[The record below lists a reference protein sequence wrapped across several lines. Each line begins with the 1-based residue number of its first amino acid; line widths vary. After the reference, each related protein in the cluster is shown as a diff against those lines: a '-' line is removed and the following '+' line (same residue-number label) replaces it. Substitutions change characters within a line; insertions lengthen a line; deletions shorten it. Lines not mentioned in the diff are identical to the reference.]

1 MVQSSPCSLLLLNGE
16 GTVEP
21 GRRKVGL
28 RWPGVEPGSTAW
40 KAAMLT
46 TIPPT
51 LLHALLPPAPPAQS
65 LASLLLLYVPLL
77 PASCSARSP
86 TALLPAPLLHR
97 LSRLLLPAP
106 CTHTHDLNLLAPGCA
121 SLPVSCWLRK
131 LQLLAAGNGHAP
143 HLRSHVGQ
151 LRTCYAGACAFAGT
165 YLWWF
170 KHRQTPTQLLTT
182 FPTRR
187 AMQSTENTMRNLMAQ
202 DKHTDMA

>member
-1 MVQSSPCSLLLLNGE
+1 MQ
-16 GTVEP
+16 P
-21 GRRKVGL
+21 GRRKAGL
-28 RWPGVEPGSTAW
+28 RWPGIEPGSTAW

-51 LLHALLPPAPPAQS
+51 LLDALLPTAPPAQS
-65 LASLLLLYVPLL
+65 LASLLLLHVPLL

-86 TALLPAPLLHR
+86 TALLPAPPLHR

-106 CTHTHDLNLLAPGCA
+106 CTHTHDLNLLARGCP
-121 SLPVSCWLRK
+121 SLPLSCWLRK
-131 LQLLAAGNGHAP
+131 LQLLDAGNGHAP
-143 HLRSHVGQ
+143 HLRSYVGQ
-151 LRTCYAGACAFAGT
+151 LRTYYAGAGAFACT

-170 KHRQTPTQLLTT
+170 KHRQTPTQLLTA

-202 DKHTDMA
+202 DKHTDTA